1 MKGLPPEQH
10 RAIALLVQGK
20 TDQETA
26 DTVGVTGNVV
36 TRWRCEEPRF
46 IAALNR
52 QRNTQWQGAHE
63 RLRALVHKAVD
74 VLEQAVERGD
84 VRAAV
89 EVLEGRQGVWRGA
102 APDWPRRSGA
112 VLWQQAEA
120 WAAAEMQREGSS
132 EEPALELFVR
142 NGKQARLARQRFTEL
157 HRAFKES
164 SSQT

>member
-89 EVLEGRQGVWRGA
+89 EVLKAVKVYGA
-102 APDWPRRSGA
+102 VPPPTGPEDPEL

-120 WAAAEMQREGSS
+120 WAAAEMQREGPS

-142 NGKQARLARQRFTEL
+142 NGKQARLAHQRFTEL